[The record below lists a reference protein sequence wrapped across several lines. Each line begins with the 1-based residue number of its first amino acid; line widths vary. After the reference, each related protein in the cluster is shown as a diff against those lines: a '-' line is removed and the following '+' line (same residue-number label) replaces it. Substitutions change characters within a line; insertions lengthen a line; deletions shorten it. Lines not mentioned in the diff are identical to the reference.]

1 MKTDLISR
9 RSFLSVVGAVGAAAA
24 LTACGGAAASTA
36 SSAAAS
42 SEAASSEAAGESVEL
57 IVFAAASLT
66 ETLNAIAQD
75 YSAENPGVT
84 FRFNFDSSGTLKTQ
98 IQEGADCDLFICRS
112 EADEPAGHHRFCR
125 REHRRSGLRG
135 PLHPCGPAG
144 KQGRPLCAR
153 GQRQGHRQL

>member
-24 LTACGGAAASTA
+24 LTACGGAASSTA

-75 YSAENPGVT
+75 ERCTVSLE
-84 FRFNFDSSGTLKTQ
+84 K
-98 IQEGADCDLFICRS
+98 
-112 EADEPAGHHRFCR
+112 
-125 REHRRSGLRG
+125 
-135 PLHPCGPAG
+135 
-144 KQGRPLCAR
+144 
-153 GQRQGHRQL
+153 